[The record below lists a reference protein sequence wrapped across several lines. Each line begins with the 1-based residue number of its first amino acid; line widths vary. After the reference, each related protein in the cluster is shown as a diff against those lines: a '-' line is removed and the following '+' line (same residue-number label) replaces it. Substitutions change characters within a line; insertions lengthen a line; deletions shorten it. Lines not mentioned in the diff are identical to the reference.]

1 MSKMKLMY
9 DVINTMKEKDLI
21 TGVFKAE
28 VKKDQIKIIG
38 FNNQFEKNLANGETK
53 CKISTEIDCNDK
65 KFKHESQTEFT
76 SQGCQGKMHRGF
88 MQHMQH
94 MHHHHQPSDQNYE
107 DIRCGGIKEK
117 LTKLAFV
124 LNVFNQIKVDEK
136 EDKSIVLSLNL
147 NEIPEDIKKV
157 FQERMSQ
164 RTMSEHHQHHG
175 FMKELSTLKDPKIE
189 LNLCITKNK
198 EVEKIM
204 LTVEGKQIDELN
216 ENHDMNL
223 FAELSLAQLRK

>member
-1 MSKMKLMY
+1 M
-9 DVINTMKEKDLI
+9 
-21 TGVFKAE
+21 
-28 VKKDQIKIIG
+28 
-38 FNNQFEKNLANGETK
+38 
-53 CKISTEIDCNDK
+53 
-65 KFKHESQTEFT
+65 
-76 SQGCQGKMHRGF
+76 
-88 MQHMQH
+88 
-94 MHHHHQPSDQNYE
+94 
-107 DIRCGGIKEK
+107 
-117 LTKLAFV
+117 